1 MESTFGAVSYK
12 RRCEWYERR
21 WECVD
26 NGVETFGTVAMNLLQ
41 IRATNLLCEWLREWE
56 WVWQG
61 GVSLRGFKFS
71 AVLLDRCVFVCS
83 LCGYYMSRGYRVL
96 ETRYLRGSTWHFCPR
111 MICKK
116 TLTRVSKT
124 RVLLE
129 SRVLETR
136 DAIIINSSRTGQLT
150 ILLDKHCYLARGFQN
165 LRRLSMF
172 DCEEFP
178 KVMDTPACFPNLK
191 RLDISYSNLT
201 TLPKIAIIFPQLRF
215 LGLYCCWKLLKIP
228 RLPHCI

>member
-1 MESTFGAVSYK
+1 MESTFGTVSYE

-26 NGVETFGTVAMNLLQ
+26 NGVETFGTVAMNPLQ

-71 AVLLDRCVFVCS
+71 AVLVDRCVCVCS
-83 LCGYYMSRGYRVL
+83 LCGHYMSRGYRAL
-96 ETRYLRGSTWHFCPR
+96 ETRYPRGSTWHFCLGR
-111 MICKK
+111 FVKK
-116 TLTRVSKT
+116 PLTRVSKT

-136 DAIIINSSRTGQLT
+136 DAIIINSSRNGQLT
-150 ILLDKHCYLARGFQN
+150 ILLD
-165 LRRLSMF
+165 
-172 DCEEFP
+172 
-178 KVMDTPACFPNLK
+178 
-191 RLDISYSNLT
+191 
-201 TLPKIAIIFPQLRF
+201 
-215 LGLYCCWKLLKIP
+215 
-228 RLPHCI
+228 